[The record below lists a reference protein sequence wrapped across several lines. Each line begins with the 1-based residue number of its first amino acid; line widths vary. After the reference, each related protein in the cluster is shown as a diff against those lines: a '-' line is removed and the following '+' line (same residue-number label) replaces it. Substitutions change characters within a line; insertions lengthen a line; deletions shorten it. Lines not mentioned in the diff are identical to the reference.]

1 MIRYFEKL
9 RPTLPV
15 IETPRLILRQMERSD
30 TADMYEYSR
39 LSETTRY
46 LLWNPHPSPEYTRTY
61 LTMIGRFYRKGEFY
75 DWAVVEKAS
84 GRMIGTCGFARL
96 EQNHRVGE
104 IGYVL
109 NPAYHGRGYATE
121 AASAVIRYGFE
132 TLGLNRI
139 EGRYM
144 VENIASRRVMEHCG
158 LVFEGV
164 LRQSM
169 MVKGRF
175 RDIGLCSL
183 LRKDYNPQS
192 ADAARSAVPDWRQ

>member
-1 MIRYFEKL
+1 
-9 RPTLPV
+9 
-15 IETPRLILRQMERSD
+15 
-30 TADMYEYSR
+30 
-39 LSETTRY
+39 
-46 LLWNPHPSPEYTRTY
+46 
-61 LTMIGRFYRKGEFY
+61 MIGRFYRKGEFF

-84 GRMIGTCGFARL
+84 GKMIGTCGFARL
-96 EQNHRVGE
+96 EKNHRIGE

-144 VENIASRRVMEHCG
+144 VENIASRKVMEHCG

-164 LRQSM
+164 LRESM

-183 LRKDYNPQS
+183 LLADYRRAEMKAHGVSYVASQDS
-192 ADAARSAVPDWRQ
+192 RCL

>member
-1 MIRYFEKL
+1 MIRCFDKL
-9 RPTLPV
+9 RTALP
-15 IETPRLILRQMERSD
+15 ILETPRLLLRQMERSD
-30 TADMYEYSR
+30 ATDMYEYAR
-39 LSETTRY
+39 LQETTRY
-46 LLWNPHPSPEYTRTY
+46 LLWSPHPSPEYTRAY
-61 LTMIGRFYRKGEFY
+61 LTMIGRFYRKGQFF

-84 GRMIGTCGFARL
+84 GRMIGTCGFTRL

-109 NPAYHGRGYATE
+109 NPAYHGRGFATE

-132 TLGLNRI
+132 TLELNRI

-144 VENIASRRVMEHCG
+144 VENIASRKVMEHCG

-183 LRKDYNPQS
+183 LLTDYQARKTKEYRCATAN
-192 ADAARSAVPDWRQ
+192 

>member
-1 MIRYFEKL
+1 MIRYFDKL
-9 RPTLPV
+9 RPSLPV
-15 IETPRLILRQMERSD
+15 LETPRLLLRQMERGD
-30 TADMYEYSR
+30 TADMYEYAR
-39 LSETTRY
+39 LHETTRY
-46 LLWNPHPSPEYTRTY
+46 LLWSPHPSPEYTRAY
-61 LTMIGRFYRKGEFY
+61 LTMIGRFYRKGEFF
-75 DWAVVEKAS
+75 DWAIVEKES

-96 EQNHRVGE
+96 EKNHRVGE

-132 TLGLNRI
+132 NLGLNRI

-144 VENIASRRVMEHCG
+144 VENAASRRVMEHCG

-164 LRQSM
+164 LRESM
-169 MVKGRF
+169 MVKGRL

-183 LRKDYNPQS
+183 LLADYQR
-192 ADAARSAVPDWRQ
+192 AEAARHRVTIAN

>member
-1 MIRYFEKL
+1 MTWYLDKL
-9 RPTLPV
+9 RPSLPV
-15 IETPRLILRQMERSD
+15 LETQRLLLRPMERKD
-30 TADMYEYSR
+30 AADMYEYAR
-39 LSETTRY
+39 LQETTRY
-46 LLWNPHPSPEYTRTY
+46 LLWNPHPSVEYTRAY
-61 LTMIGRFYRKGEFY
+61 LTTMSRLYRKGQFF
-75 DWAVVEKAS
+75 DWAVVEKAT
-84 GRMIGTCGFARL
+84 GKMIGTCGFARL
-96 EQNHRVGE
+96 EQNHRIGE

-109 NPAYHGRGYATE
+109 NPAYHGRKIATE

-144 VENIASRRVMEHCG
+144 VENVASRRVMEHCG
-158 LVFEGV
+158 MTLEGV

-183 LRKDYNPQS
+183 LLADYQ
-192 ADAARSAVPDWRQ
+192 AREAARCFAATVN

>member
-1 MIRYFEKL
+1 MIRYFDKL
-9 RPTLPV
+9 RPSLPV
-15 IETPRLILRQMERSD
+15 LETPRLLLRPMERGD
-30 TADMYEYSR
+30 TADMYEYAR
-39 LSETTRY
+39 LHETTRY
-46 LLWNPHPSPEYTRTY
+46 LLWSPHPSPEYTRAY
-61 LTMIGRFYRKGEFY
+61 LTMIGRFYRKGEYF
-75 DWAVVEKAS
+75 DWAVVEKES
-84 GRMIGTCGFARL
+84 GRMIGTCGFSRL
-96 EQNHRVGE
+96 EKNHRVGE

-132 TLGLNRI
+132 QLGLNRI

-144 VENIASRRVMEHCG
+144 VENTASRRVMEHCG

-164 LRQSM
+164 LRESM

-183 LRKDYNPQS
+183 LLADYQRRE
-192 ADAARSAVPDWRQ
+192 AALHRVTTAN